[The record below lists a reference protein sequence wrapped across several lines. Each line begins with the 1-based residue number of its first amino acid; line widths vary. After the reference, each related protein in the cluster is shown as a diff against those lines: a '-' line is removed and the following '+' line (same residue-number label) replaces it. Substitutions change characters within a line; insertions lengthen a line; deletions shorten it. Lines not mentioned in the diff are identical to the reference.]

1 MCLVLLQVKSGDGFV
16 FVHEKGHMHIVSHK
30 SDVISEFPSVALEAQ
45 CGQLQFADDPEV
57 FAYAVACVPE
67 GYLQIAI
74 IDDGCGYNLKMYDR
88 KVWNGFGFGDMFVA
102 DARQPVIG
110 RHE

>member
-1 MCLVLLQVKSGDGFV
+1 MCLVLLQVKSGGGFV
-16 FVHEKGHMHIVSHK
+16 IMHEKGHMHIVSHK
-30 SDVISEFPSVALEAQ
+30 SDVIPEFPSVALEAR

-67 GYLQIAI
+67 RYLQVVS
-74 IDDGCGYNLKMYDR
+74 IDDDCGCNLKMYDR
-88 KVWNGFGFGDMFVA
+88 EVGQWFRFRNMLVT

-110 RHE
+110 